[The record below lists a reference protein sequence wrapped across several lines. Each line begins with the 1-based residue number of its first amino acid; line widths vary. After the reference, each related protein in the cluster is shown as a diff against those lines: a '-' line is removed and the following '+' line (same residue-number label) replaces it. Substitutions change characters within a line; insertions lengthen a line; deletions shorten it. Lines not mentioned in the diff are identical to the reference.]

1 VKSAARRVAQPVGR
15 FVPGDPR
22 SGYYND
28 LTVKARE
35 LGTPRDALREAVRL
49 TSDRRRLVPVTVAQL
64 GLAAWTLGSSNQEWS
79 MVAADVAERLATLLD
94 PDGRLPYLFDFPH
107 TYPVRA
113 PWSSAMAQGEIV
125 SLLVRVGAE
134 TGSEALMDAAA
145 LAAGPLLDPAS
156 ELLTRTPQGL
166 VLQEYPTEPV
176 SHVLNGWIFALWGLY
191 DLGCTGDGP
200 AAAAFRSGAETLARR
215 LHLYR
220 TWPGW
225 SRYDLFPHPVVH
237 VASPF
242 YHALHVAQ
250 LEAMQ
255 CLYPCEEF
263 ARHVER
269 WSRTAASAAPSGLAV
284 GRKAMFRGLRP
295 RSGARRALGVTH
307 VVAP

>member
-1 VKSAARRVAQPVGR
+1 VKSAVRRVAQPVGR

-49 TSDRRRLVPVTVAQL
+49 TSERRRLVPVTVAQL
-64 GLAAWTLGSSNQEWS
+64 GLAAWTLGLSNQEWS

-94 PDGRLPYLFDFPH
+94 SDGRLPYLFDFPH

-134 TGSEALMDAAA
+134 TGSDALMGAAA

-176 SHVLNGWIFALWGLY
+176 SHVLNGWIFALWGLH
-191 DLGCTGDGP
+191 DVAALAQHT
-200 AAAAFRSGAETLARR
+200 AAASAFAEGTRTLVRR
-215 LHLYR
+215 IGLYETGR
-220 TWPGW
+220 GW
-225 SRYDLFPHPVVH
+225 SRYDLYPHPLVH
-237 VASPF
+237 VAAPF
-242 YHALHVAQ
+242 YHQLHVAQ
-250 LEAMQ
+250 LEATAD
-255 CLYPCEEF
+255 LTGEETL
-263 ARHVER
+263 R
-269 WSRTAASAAPSGLAV
+269 RTAQLWAAGARRPTTYLWAV
-284 GRKAMFRGLRP
+284 GRKVAFRLARP
-295 RSGARRALGVTH
+295 RGRRA
-307 VVAP
+307 